1 MLSDIQDNIETTIK
15 KLFNGEEEEQ
25 EKINMY
31 DEFKIPILYLDKP
44 VYKLNETILDD
55 LELQEKEDDQDT
67 SETCDISDNDISNNK
82 ITQSM
87 YNHLVNPNNEFSN
100 KMMKK
105 INVHY
110 TTFIPYLKDTQS
122 VIKNTPLFEKY
133 LIGEPIDCDRFMEIW
148 NETKE
153 NNFFLEKYCYIDW
166 NIFKG
171 LNKSSRFLQFLSI
184 INLSSPILSF
194 IIPFIFMVLPFVILR
209 IQNIPITFDKYFE
222 LLKTVAKTH
231 FIGQIL
237 NIRNVN
243 FSSLLYILFTIGMY
257 CMQIYQNVNT
267 CIRFYNNISK
277 INNYLYDIKNYIIH
291 TISSMNSFVTVNK
304 DLIYYENFCNDVN
317 KNLSVLKKLHN
328 DILGINQFKPAI
340 NKIGEIGYLLKMFYI
355 LHSDKEYEK
364 TLKYSVGYNGY
375 INHIKEIHNNI
386 ENGYISYAEFNT
398 GEKTYFKNQY
408 YPPYSK
414 ENHIKNNCLLN
425 KNIITGPN
433 ASGKTT
439 YLKTTALNVIFS
451 QQYGVGFYKQ
461 CSINPYEHIHSY
473 LNIPDTSGRDSLFQ
487 AESRRCKEII
497 DNINENKNERHFTI
511 FDELFSGTN
520 PTEASKSAYAF
531 LLYLNKF
538 ENVDFILTT
547 HYVNI
552 CKKLEKNTDIK
563 NYKMD
568 VELNDNKIKYT
579 YKIKK
584 GISKVKGAILI
595 LEEMNYPCEI
605 IDNIKKS

>member
-1 MLSDIQDNIETTIK
+1 MLSDIQNNIETSIN
-15 KLFNGEEEEQ
+15 KLFNNEEEKE
-25 EKINMY
+25 EAVNMY

-44 VYKLNETILDD
+44 IYKLNETILDD
-55 LELQEKEDDQDT
+55 LELQEKEEELEE
-67 SETCDISDNDISNNK
+67 ETYDISDNDISNNK

-100 KMMKK
+100 KMIKK

-148 NETKE
+148 HETKE

-166 NIFKG
+166 NIFKR

-184 INLSSPILSF
+184 INLSSPVLSF

-222 LLKTVAKTH
+222 LLRTVAKTH

-237 NIRNVN
+237 NIRNIN
-243 FSSLLYILFTIGMY
+243 FSSLLYVLFTIGMY

-291 TISSMNSFVTVNK
+291 TISSMNSFITVNR
-304 DLIYYENFCNDVN
+304 DLIYYENFCCDVN
-317 KNLSVLKKLHN
+317 KNLAVLKKLHN

-355 LHSDKEYEK
+355 LHSDKEYE
-364 TLKYSVGYNGY
+364 TALKYSVGYNGY
-375 INHIKEIHNNI
+375 ISHIKEIHNNI

-398 GEKTYFKNQY
+398 KDKTSFKNQY

-414 ENHIKNNCLLN
+414 ENHIKNNCLLS

-451 QQYGVGFYKQ
+451 QQYGVGFYKK
-461 CSINPYEHIHSY
+461 CSLNPYEHIHSY

-497 DNINENKNERHFTI
+497 DNINKNENERHFTI

-520 PTEASKSAYAF
+520 PSEASKSAYAF
-531 LLYLNKF
+531 LVYLNKF
-538 ENVDFILTT
+538 KNVDFILTT

-552 CKKLEKNTDIK
+552 CKKLEKKTDVK

-568 VELNDNKIKYT
+568 VELNNNKIKYT

-605 IDNIKKS
+605 IYNIKKS